1 MKLHRYP
8 TEFSLLA
15 PGEYFCLSRSKINAL
30 DWKHLPQK
38 CSQEQNPSFL
48 LVKMANKSKNGSFSG
63 FPKLQLERTLL
74 GYPRFLSGLDRRFNR
89 REHIAKII
97 HLTFTK
103 LLKQSAINECGLCFF
118 FFFKCCHVYSNMPYI
133 STAEK

>member
-30 DWKHLPQK
+30 DWKHLSQK
-38 CSQEQNPSFL
+38 CSQEQNPSFF

-63 FPKLQLERTLL
+63 FLKLKFRAHSSGIPSVPVRL
-74 GYPRFLSGLDRRFNR
+74 GQ
-89 REHIAKII
+89 K
-97 HLTFTK
+97 
-103 LLKQSAINECGLCFF
+103 
-118 FFFKCCHVYSNMPYI
+118 V
-133 STAEK
+133 